1 MRSCSALLCLPIG
14 LGGLALTSCAGTA
27 GPVILDGVPTPRT
40 TMEFVGNPY
49 SIRHSAAHPRPGS
62 PSGGIHGDGGTI
74 TGTIC
79 GADIQ
84 YQVQH
89 NGDHIRVSGFVNTEW
104 SMTLQVSEEPS
115 GVRHILGGL
124 SNFPVDVTLAEGTL
138 SGTVGQCRYELH
150 PDAQANDTYTQL
162 LPIKG
167 YNVSMRI
174 KGRQALA
181 QLPAA
186 DQAALAPL
194 MLYCATA
201 KVFQNLGQ
209 EPPELS
215 FGGRPGAQPSRT
227 IDFFPQSNRSC
238 SSGEWLSFPR

>member
-1 MRSCSALLCLPIG
+1 MCSALHSLPLSIG
-14 LGGLALTSCAGTA
+14 VLALAACAGTA
-27 GPVILDGVPTPRT
+27 GPVVINGVPTPRT

-49 SIRHSAAHPRPGS
+49 SIRHTAAHPRPGS
-62 PSGGIHGDGGTI
+62 PSGGVTGDGGTI
-74 TGTIC
+74 TGTVC

-84 YQVQH
+84 YHVSH
-89 NGDHIRVSGFVNTEW
+89 NGDHVRVNGFVNMDW
-104 SMTLQVSEEPS
+104 SMTLEIREEPS
-115 GVRHILGGL
+115 GARHILGGL

-138 SGTVGQCRYELH
+138 SGTVGQCQYELH
-150 PDAQANDTYTQL
+150 PDAQAGDTYSQRL
-162 LPIKG
+162 RIKG

-174 KGRQALA
+174 KGRETLA

-209 EPPELS
+209 DPPELG
-215 FGGRPGAQPSRT
+215 FGGRPGVQPLKT

-238 SSGEWLSFPR
+238 GSDEWLTSPP